1 MARIDRQPQRVWSA
15 ALDHPVARTVV
26 VVLMGVSGSGKT
38 TVAALLAAAL
48 GCQFQEGDDLHP
60 RENVEKMRSGTPLT
74 DADRLPWLRK
84 IAEEI
89 DGWRARG
96 ECGVLTCSALKRSY
110 RDIIIGD
117 RHGVV
122 LAYLKGSRD
131 LIHQRM
137 AARHEHFMPIAL
149 LDSQF
154 ATWKSPRRT
163 STRSSSMSAVSRS
176 RSPTRSCVSSR
187 SGSIK
192 PAGLRQSPQP
202 ARERT
207 DDHVMGV
214 VAPMTTGYFVEATQ
228 SLHRRV
234 SSLPA
239 SFWSSVSLPTF
250 LSWADWS
257 RSRIRRPRDASRT

>member
-1 MARIDRQPQRVWSA
+1 
-15 ALDHPVARTVV
+15 
-26 VVLMGVSGSGKT
+26 MGVSGSGKT

-84 IAEEI
+84 IAEGI

-117 RHGVV
+117 RHDVV
-122 LAYLKGSRD
+122 LAYLEGSRD
-131 LIHQRM
+131 LIHQRT

-154 ATWKSPRRT
+154 ATLEEPTPDEHPIVVDVGGKPTEIARQIVRQFEERQHQTGRPAPIATPSPR
-163 STRSSSMSAVSRS
+163 
-176 RSPTRSCVSSR
+176 
-187 SGSIK
+187 K
-192 PAGLRQSPQP
+192 
-202 ARERT
+202 
-207 DDHVMGV
+207 D
-214 VAPMTTGYFVEATQ
+214 
-228 SLHRRV
+228 
-234 SSLPA
+234 
-239 SFWSSVSLPTF
+239 
-250 LSWADWS
+250 
-257 RSRIRRPRDASRT
+257 

>member
-1 MARIDRQPQRVWSA
+1 VI
-15 ALDHPVARTVV
+15 

-48 GCQFQEGDDLHP
+48 GCRFQEGDDLHP
-60 RENVEKMRSGTPLT
+60 RENVEKMRNGTPLT

-117 RHGVV
+117 RHDVV
-122 LAYLKGSRD
+122 LVYLKGSHD
-131 LIHQRM
+131 LLHQRM

-154 ATWKSPRRT
+154 ATLEE
-163 STRSSSMSAVSRS
+163 
-176 RSPTRSCVSSR
+176 PTPDEHPIVVDVGGR
-187 SGSIK
+187 
-192 PAGLRQSPQP
+192 PAGIAHEIVRQLE
-202 ARERT
+202 ARQHKN
-207 DDHVMGV
+207 DGPV
-214 VAPMTTGYFVEATQ
+214 P
-228 SLHRRV
+228 
-234 SSLPA
+234 
-239 SFWSSVSLPTF
+239 
-250 LSWADWS
+250 LSTARARQD
-257 RSRIRRPRDASRT
+257 R